1 MVTNIDD
8 ISTQCTPLIS
18 VIVPMY
24 KVEEYIEKCT
34 RSILEQDFDDFEV
47 IFVDDYTPDRS
58 VEVLQGVLSDY
69 PESRCRIVHHP
80 ENRGLAMARTTG
92 VNVARGR
99 YIFHIDSDD
108 YLFPG
113 AFRSFAIQARSLGFP
128 DIVFG
133 NFTNIY
139 KDRQE
144 PRKRNPNPDKV
155 DYVVSILRHLEPPCI
170 WNNLIARSLYEE
182 LEIPTINN
190 LEDYITLPRL
200 LYRASTFS
208 FNTEHTYA
216 YTHFNESSFQKNRL
230 SQCHIADRTRAINYL
245 LDYFLQLNAPTPIID
260 AVRSAIFKN
269 CAKNLIVATTRE
281 EIRKVTFSDED
292 YHLYLREVKP
302 SNRLFLILR
311 RYNQIGIIY
320 YLGKLARKFIR

>member
-1 MVTNIDD
+1 MTPNLNFTNAQ
-8 ISTQCTPLIS
+8 SAPLIS
-18 VIVPMY
+18 VVVPMY
-24 KVEEYIEKCT
+24 KVEKYIEKCA

-69 PESRCRIVHHP
+69 PDSRCRIVHHP
-80 ENRGLAMARTTG
+80 ENKGLAMARTTG

-99 YIFHIDSDD
+99 YIFHVDSDD

-113 AFRSFAIQARSLGFP
+113 ALRSFAIQARALGFP

-133 NFTNIY
+133 NFTSIY
-139 KDRQE
+139 KDRLK
-144 PRKRNPNPDKV
+144 PYKRNPSPDKI
-155 DYVVSILRHLEPPCI
+155 DYIVSIIRYLEPCSI
-170 WNNLIARSLYEE
+170 FNNLIARSLYEG

-190 LEDYITLPRL
+190 GEDYVTSPRL
-200 LYRASTFS
+200 LYRASTFA
-208 FNTEHTYA
+208 FNAKQTYA
-216 YTHFNESSFQKNRL
+216 YTHINENSFQKNRL

-245 LDYFLQLNAPTPIID
+245 LDYFLQLNAPTPVID
-260 AVRSAIFKN
+260 AIRSAIFKN